1 MLNIKN
7 RVFTND
13 MTAQGQMGRFIKMKN
28 LMDLKTANYLRLTA
42 TKNAINRACDYHYLA
57 MCVGSSTAPVNDL
70 DYIHPVVKPAVDYA
84 TAVMVKGV
92 APNGEIQFEFVPDNE
107 DDETAARQAT
117 DMVSRVVNSMNEPHA
132 VLQEWILD
140 ACLHKNGMLMVKP
153 IRKESTRYVTTVGTA
168 DQLRAFEQQA
178 EEGGLK
184 ALRQSRTKQRIDME
198 RVQQEMMQFK
208 QGAAEQQGEL
218 DIEARLQQLQ
228 GSIDSEEELGMEDM
242 AEAPNIELDEAEAAL
257 NDSIARNTIY
267 EAKYKLVGYELTI
280 QWRHISQ
287 HYWVCDPNV
296 TNIKEQ
302 PFCGFYESMTIQ
314 QATEIYP
321 GIDIEEFRMHSSFN
335 QNAAFQS
342 GSILNN
348 LSIHVRDSAP
358 MSGIPVNSGQ
368 SADPYSM
375 QVTVLTIWDRYDI
388 DDDGELELIEI
399 VYSGDYIISAKE
411 VEFIPVANI
420 CPKPLPGN
428 FFGYSI
434 AESVIPMQ
442 EYGTAAVRAEIAM
455 GLQVATPRIGV
466 KPDRV
471 DFQSFQDGE
480 SAIFMLES
488 KFDPQTDVYQ
498 VPPPSGN
505 VNFVEAGLQRLQQD
519 VMAMVGM
526 TQPTDVFNP
535 EVMAPGNSGIKLQM
549 ALSPNQIIQDNTV
562 KNAAEGVKE
571 ALWLTWRTLIQYSDD
586 YGVKRLAQMY
596 HPDKR
601 PVFLDAEAYDDFN
614 FCDRQYMHLSLALG
628 MMSEENQ
635 LGRIEII
642 KKTQQEMYQ
651 TVQSM
656 TMAGTLTPEVYKKM
670 KKPYADT
677 LYSLGVKDCD
687 TYLPTDEEVLKM
699 IQQGAEAMKQRGPA
713 PVDQLQMAMAEYNR
727 AKAAGEASKIE
738 ETKAKTQEIL
748 ANMSGASAERQLEA
762 ASLVIGKPRDFG
774 AY

>member
-1 MLNIKN
+1 M
-7 RVFTND
+7 
-13 MTAQGQMGRFIKMKN
+13 
-28 LMDLKTANYLRLTA
+28 
-42 TKNAINRACDYHYLA
+42 
-57 MCVGSSTAPVNDL
+57 
-70 DYIHPVVKPAVDYA
+70 
-84 TAVMVKGV
+84 
-92 APNGEIQFEFVPDNE
+92 
-107 DDETAARQAT
+107 
-117 DMVSRVVNSMNEPHA
+117 
-132 VLQEWILD
+132 D